1 MNVWKIVCATLVIF
15 IAGIVTGVVLVR
27 LGERGSRPWNRPSR
41 EAISQSHVPTNP
53 PLANPLHPGNPNPP
67 NLNNP
72 GNVAPLNREFV
83 PMLERQ
89 LRLSPKQ
96 REEVERIMK
105 ATQERIRDLR
115 MSVEPEIR
123 KEMRQTQEQIRGVLT
138 PEQRDL
144 YQRLMKRQQK
154 REENVMPGDR
164 RQREPLEPRNR
175 PDYREPQAPRGPL
188 PPTEPEPAN
197 P

>member
-1 MNVWKIVCATLVIF
+1 MNAWKIVCATLVIF
-15 IAGIVTGVVLVR
+15 IAGIVTGAVLVR
-27 LGERGSRPWNRPSR
+27 LGERGPKPWNRPFR
-41 EAISQSHVPTNP
+41 ESVNQLHAPTNP
-53 PLANPLHPGNPNPP
+53 PPANPGRPNNPNA
-67 NLNNP
+67 NSP
-72 GNVAPLNREFV
+72 GAIAPLNREFV
-83 PMLERQ
+83 PLLEHQ

-105 ATQERIRDLR
+105 TTQEHIRELR
-115 MSVEPEIR
+115 QGIEPDIR
-123 KEMRQTQEQIRGVLT
+123 KEMQKAQEQIRSVLS
-138 PEQRDL
+138 PEQREQ

-154 REENVMPGDR
+154 RDEGNPSADR

-175 PDYREPQAPRGPL
+175 PDYREPQMPREPL

>member
-27 LGERGSRPWNRPSR
+27 LGERGPRPWNRPGR
-41 EAISQSHVPTNP
+41 ETINQPHVPTNLP
-53 PLANPLHPGNPNPP
+53 PANLVRPNNPNG
-67 NLNNP
+67 NTP

-83 PMLERQ
+83 PLLERQ
-89 LRLSPKQ
+89 LRLTPPQ
-96 REEVERIMK
+96 REQVEQIMK
-105 ATQERIRDLR
+105 TTQERIRELR
-115 MSVEPEIR
+115 QTIEPDIR
-123 KEMRQTQEQIRGVLT
+123 KEMQQAQEQIRGVLST
-138 PEQRDL
+138 EQREL

-154 REENVMPGDR
+154 RDENAPPPER

-175 PDYREPQAPRGPL
+175 PEYREPQPLREPL
-188 PPTEPEPAN
+188 PPIEPQPAN

>member
-15 IAGIVTGVVLVR
+15 IAGIVTGAVLVR
-27 LGERGSRPWNRPSR
+27 LGERGPKPWNRPFR
-41 EAISQSHVPTNP
+41 ETINQPHVPTNP
-53 PLANPLHPGNPNPP
+53 PLANPVRPNNPNANNPPGNI
-67 NLNNP
+67 
-72 GNVAPLNREFV
+72 APLNREFV
-83 PMLERQ
+83 PLLERQ

-96 REEVERIMK
+96 REEVEHIMK
-105 ATQERIRDLR
+105 TTQEHIRELR
-115 MSVEPEIR
+115 QGIEPDIR
-123 KEMRQTQEQIRGVLT
+123 KEMQKAQEQIRGVLST
-138 PEQRDL
+138 EQREQ

-154 REENVMPGDR
+154 RDETNPPADH

-175 PDYREPQAPRGPL
+175 PDYREPQIPHEPM